1 MLLTSVHSH
10 PSPCPGSGHLC
21 RPVSPK
27 LLWLLPGSHVCGTGA
42 HSLPTE
48 CSAMLLTGQ
57 RWTWHSLGEGPV
69 LSHWSKPTFA
79 PLGWLPAVFTQRGG
93 FSLLGGC

>member
-10 PSPCPGSGHLC
+10 PSPCPDSGCLC

-27 LLWLLPGSHVCGTGA
+27 LLWLLPGSHVCGAGA
-42 HSLPTE
+42 HSLPAE

-57 RWTWHSLGEGPV
+57 LWTWHSLGEDPAP
-69 LSHWSKPTFA
+69 SHWSKPTFA

-93 FSLLGGC
+93 FSLLGGH